1 MKKILCVFLLSLLLL
16 AAANCEEKNLD
27 DLIANSDD
35 VVKDDGVVVDGF
47 TEAEREQMTKT
58 SETHEFQADV
68 SRVLDILIN
77 SLYTKKEIFL
87 REAISNAADALDK
100 IRFMSI
106 KKPELLESN
115 RELEIRIQT
124 DPEAKTITIFDA
136 GVGMTKSDLINNL
149 GTIARTDTIH
159 FLEDIAKGG
168 NLNLIGQFG
177 VGFYSYFLVA
187 NKVQVQSKHNDDD
200 QYVWES
206 EAGSS
211 FSLSKDPKGN
221 TLGRGTRIT
230 LFLKQDAHEYTD
242 IERIRGLI
250 KQYSEFISFPIAIY
264 VKKEVSREV
273 EVSEEED
280 MRDESLANATKDD
293 LEIQDDKPEEET
305 KKKTKTVKDTVW
317 EWERINNAKAIWLRD
332 PEEIEE
338 DEYKKFYKSISKD
351 YDDPSTWIHFR
362 GEGDV
367 EFTSVLFIPKRAPK
381 DVLNDDSKQV
391 LKLYVRRVL
400 ISDSFEDL
408 LPRYLKFV
416 RGIVDSDDI
425 PLNVSRENLQQMKMI
440 RVMQRK
446 LVKKV
451 LDMIKKLAN
460 AADSVDKDSQPDE
473 EMTESEREE
482 YNKKKEDRKKELKEK
497 YEKFFVEY
505 GKMLKL
511 GIIEDS
517 GNRNKLAELLRFY
530 STNNKDQLTSLD
542 DYIERSKKLQDSIY
556 YFAGEERDLMVQSP
570 LIQGL
575 LKRGYEVLL
584 LDDNIDEYCL
594 SHLNEYEKKKLVN
607 VAKSGFKFPGDEDEK
622 EKLKKLRKMY
632 QPLTAWLQDKY
643 KEHIERAEV
652 SLRLVTDPMLIAA
665 SEHGYSGTMEKIA
678 RAQAHARKDR
688 ANMQFNMKKVLEIN
702 PYHPFIRELL
712 ERVKIGVDANTEESA
727 KLMLDVALLNSGT
740 PRLPQATSSKTPP
753 HSRTASTKS
762 WPSRW
767 ACRVTSRQKS
777 STSKTKTRSLKKRAR
792 SSPETTARQTR
803 RSSMATTYNP
813 TSLHIINL
821 FVFQSNIPPQTAA
834 CPSVSVRRILLADS
848 NGAFPPK
855 EKFFL
860 SSFRR
865 AFVYCLRQLS

>member
-542 DYIERSKKLQDSIY
+542 DYI
-556 YFAGEERDLMVQSP
+556 
-570 LIQGL
+570 
-575 LKRGYEVLL
+575 
-584 LDDNIDEYCL
+584 DEYCL

-777 STSKTKTRSLKKRAR
+777 STSKTKTRSESMIAKVKKAVKPSQGAFRRFLPCSA
-792 SSPETTARQTR
+792 SSP
-803 RSSMATTYNP
+803 S
-813 TSLHIINL
+813 
-821 FVFQSNIPPQTAA
+821 
-834 CPSVSVRRILLADS
+834 D
-848 NGAFPPK
+848 G
-855 EKFFL
+855 
-860 SSFRR
+860 
-865 AFVYCLRQLS
+865 